1 VPLAGHGLR
10 PASLRRRA
18 SRPQL
23 KRDPLGS
30 AIMNVVVESSWAP
43 IGLGL
48 GLAILIGLAL
58 VIWALTFSKAAGGT
72 GMERPYW
79 GTQFY
84 AYSVCI
90 IAVIVFL
97 FSLIG
102 LLSSAFD
109 AAQPLRARIRF
120 GPILTSFEAYKA
132 TYDREPRMFGGTS
145 TAPIPP
151 SEDEVHRRYDA
162 LRQDRIEGA
171 RFDFLRSLVSDGLLL
186 LLAIALF
193 VVHWRLAGRAAR
205 LGASGAA

>member
-1 VPLAGHGLR
+1 
-10 PASLRRRA
+10 
-18 SRPQL
+18 
-23 KRDPLGS
+23 
-30 AIMNVVVESSWAP
+30 MNVVVESSWAP

-48 GLAILIGLAL
+48 GLAILIGLAI

-97 FSLIG
+97 FSLLG

-109 AAQPLRARIRF
+109 DAQPLRARTGF

-132 TYDREPRMFGGTS
+132 TYNREPRIFGV
-145 TAPIPP
+145 PRRHLFL
-151 SEDEVHRRYDA
+151 HRRTSCIAATTHYVKTV
-162 LRQDRIEGA
+162 LRVRD
-171 RFDFLRSLVSDGLLL
+171 SS
-186 LLAIALF
+186 
-193 VVHWRLAGRAAR
+193 
-205 LGASGAA
+205 S

>member
-1 VPLAGHGLR
+1 
-10 PASLRRRA
+10 
-18 SRPQL
+18 
-23 KRDPLGS
+23 
-30 AIMNVVVESSWAP
+30 MNSVGSSWVP

-48 GLAILIGLAL
+48 GLAVLIGLAL
-58 VIWALTFSKAAGGT
+58 VIWAFFFSKAAGGT

-84 AYSVCI
+84 AYSICI

-97 FSLIG
+97 FSFVG

-109 AAQPLRARIRF
+109 AVQPLRARTGF

-132 TYDREPRMFGGTS
+132 TYDREQRMFGGTS
-145 TAPIPP
+145 TTPVLP
-151 SEDEVHRRYDA
+151 SDDELHRRYDA

-171 RFDFLRSLVSDGLLL
+171 RFEFLRSLVSDGLLL

-205 LGASGAA
+205 LGAGGAA